1 MHAQL
6 GAWDVQI
13 VADGRATSRS
23 SSVPARTKTRWGL
36 DSAAL
41 NTWVPQSGQK
51 RRCMVLPLSATL
63 KKSRSSPSTLTA
75 ALGKHTLTVP
85 LPDPRYWQSR
95 HQHTRVMMG
104 SAEIR

>member
-1 MHAQL
+1 M
-6 GAWDVQI
+6 

-23 SSVPARTKTRWGL
+23 SSVPARTKTRWDL

-41 NTWVPQSGQK
+41 KTWVPQLGQK

-63 KKSRSSPSTLTA
+63 EKSRSSPSTLTA

-85 LPDPRYWQSR
+85 PPDARYWQSR
-95 HQHTRVMMG
+95 HQHTRATMG
-104 SAEIR
+104 DAEIR